1 MSKNNK
7 QQKRLK
13 QGHLSSHSG
22 QEGFTLLEIII
33 AMFVFFIGIMG
44 IFSLLTATM
53 RSTKGAVDN
62 FKASQLSQEG
72 IELVRN
78 IRDRN
83 WLFYQ
88 DWRVGLQAC
97 ALGCEIDYN
106 DTDLSVWLNRSLK
119 IDSNGFYNYETGII
133 SLFKR
138 KITISQTG
146 DALKVKSEVFWQNET
161 FTTIDTLYD
170 WYNQ

>member
-1 MSKNNK
+1 
-7 QQKRLK
+7 
-13 QGHLSSHSG
+13 
-22 QEGFTLLEIII
+22 
-33 AMFVFFIGIMG
+33 MFVFFIGIMG

-78 IRDRN
+78 IRDKN

-88 DWRVGLQAC
+88 DWRTDLQAC
-97 ALGCEIDYN
+97 ALGCEMDYN
-106 DTDLSVWLNRSLK
+106 DAGLSNWLNRSLK
-119 IDSNGFYNYETGII
+119 IDSNGFYNYETGSN

-138 KITISQTG
+138 KITISQVS

-161 FTTIDTLYD
+161 FTTIDMLYD

>member
-1 MSKNNK
+1 MLKNNK
-7 QQKRLK
+7 QHKKIK
-13 QGHLSSHSG
+13 QGHLFSPSG

-53 RSTKGAVDN
+53 RNTKGVVDS
-62 FKASQLSQEG
+62 FKASQLAGEG
-72 IELVRN
+72 LELVRN
-78 IRDRN
+78 IRDKN

-88 DWRVGLQAC
+88 DWRAGLQGC
-97 ALGCEIDYN
+97 TLGCEMDYN
-106 DTDLSVWLNRSLK
+106 DTGLSSWQNRSLK
-119 IDSNGFYNYETGII
+119 IDSNGFYNYETGNN

-138 KITISQTG
+138 KITISQVG
-146 DALKVKSEVFWQNET
+146 AALKVKSEVFWQSET
-161 FTTIDTLYD
+161 FTAIDTLYD